1 MVQEIKENIQQ
12 LGDQGFR
19 ELKTWLLL
27 EESAR
32 RAQEPA
38 VRAGQQEVIAGL
50 QKDGKLPK
58 PEHAGVE
65 DVKPDATFPDWVSPG
80 TSHALMYPRGAV
92 VGHSGRVWE
101 SRLDMNHWEPGASG
115 IDERIWLDITHLTEL
130 REAEDV
136 EDTESTEGTEDVEDT
151 EDTEGTEDVET
162 ATPFAPSLEVKEGDI
177 VTYEGDHYRVLTSH
191 TTASHWP
198 PNEAHALF
206 EKIEA
211 TQ

>member
-50 QKDGKLPK
+50 QSEGKLPK
-58 PEHAGVE
+58 PEYASVE
-65 DVKPDATFPDWVSPG
+65 DVKPDATFPDWVNPG

-92 VGHSGRVWE
+92 VRHNDRVWE

-136 EDTESTEGTEDVEDT
+136 EDTEDT
-151 EDTEGTEDVET
+151 VTP
-162 ATPFAPSLEVKEGDI
+162 TPFAPSLEVKEGDI
-177 VTYEGDHYRVLTSH
+177 VAYEGNHYRVLASH
-191 TTASHWP
+191 TTASHWKP
-198 PNEAHALF
+198 GEAHSLF

-211 TQ
+211 QQ